1 MNAFLLLLLYLP
13 FVKGTSDEKER
24 VSELERVMEVDLEND
39 RAPVVNVVN

>member
-24 VSELERVMEVDLEND
+24 VSELERVMEVVSEND